1 MGKEFETHLD
11 AEVGAT
17 PEQVW
22 DAVATGPGIS
32 SWFVGRTEVDGETV
46 RTSFGDGWMPAASV
60 TAAEAPSRFA
70 YRHETTPDGRFVAY
84 EYLVEG
90 RAGGA
95 TVLRTVTSGF
105 LPGDDWADEFEAM
118 TFGTELFFHTL
129 IDYLRFFPGR
139 VATPVTTFGPPVTDW
154 PHAWRELHASLGL
167 GDDPHPG
174 DLVRSASIPDGVVSF
189 TNPHTLLVRAP
200 DALHRFMRGF
210 HGSLVESHS
219 QF

>member
-1 MGKEFETHLD
+1 VGHDFETHHD
-11 AEVGAT
+11 AELPAT

-46 RTSFGDGWMPAASV
+46 RTSFGDGWMPAGTV
-60 TAAEAPSRFA
+60 TAAEAPHRFA
-70 YRHETTPDGRFVAY
+70 YRHETGADGRFVAY

-90 RAGGA
+90 RAGAA

-118 TFGTELFFHTL
+118 TYGTELFFHTL
-129 IDYLRFFPGR
+129 SDYLRFFPGR
-139 VATPVTTFGPPVTDW
+139 FATTTTTFGPPVTDW
-154 PHAWRELHASLGL
+154 PRAWRELHARLGL
-167 GDDPHPG
+167 DREPRPG
-174 DLVRSASIPDGVVSF
+174 DVVTGGVVSF

-200 DALHRFMRGF
+200 DGLHRFLRGF
-210 HGSLVESHS
+210 HGSMVECHS